1 MFSIE
6 PHQSWRNTRLTMG
19 GYLYSELR
27 IVK

>member
-1 MFSIE
+1 MVSIK
-6 PHQSWRNTRLTMG
+6 PQQDKVNTRLTMG

>member
-1 MFSIE
+1 MVSIE
-6 PHQSWRNTRLTMG
+6 PLTSWRNTRLTMG